1 MEQNESIKI
10 KIHQREIP
18 DFRGYVRPIIDEF
31 ISVLEKNFPED
42 VIDHFYR
49 NIRTLKLV
57 KKKRM
62 PSQAVGAFNRK
73 KNEILYKDDAIE
85 ELDYTLF
92 HEFFHLASCHDK
104 KVGFHDYTVNR
115 GWGINEGFTEF
126 LTVKYFGLDE
136 DSVGYLFEISVVNIL
151 NSILGEEKMRELYM
165 NANYLG
171 LSLLLEQYL
180 DRKESDDFVQK
191 IDRFTFLTAEV
202 PILQNLTLVR
212 HYTSSITKEVSRLLA
227 KMYIK
232 KNINTLQSIPYQ
244 DEAQIRDFYWHY
256 RDLINQNIPMDFL
269 PLEYGVDDSFLLSYL
284 AEMGFSLPGWRESN
298 NKVQRGL

>member
-10 KIHQREIP
+10 KIQQREIP
-18 DFRGYVRPIIDEF
+18 DFRGYVRPIISEF
-31 ISVLEKNFPED
+31 IDVLEKNFPED
-42 VIDHFYR
+42 VVNHFYQ

-73 KNEILYKDDAIE
+73 KNEILYKDDATE

-92 HEFFHLASCHDK
+92 HEFFHLASCHEK

-136 DSVGYLFEISVVNIL
+136 DSVGYLFEISVVNVL
-151 NSILGEEKMRELYM
+151 NSILGEEKMTGLYM

-171 LSLLLEQYL
+171 LSLSLEHYL
-180 DRKESDDFVQK
+180 DRKQSDDFIRK
-191 IDRFTFLTAEV
+191 LDHFTFVTTDL
-202 PILQNLTLVR
+202 PFLQNLFLMR
-212 HYTSSITKEVSRLLA
+212 HYISSLTKDISSFLA

-232 KNINTLQSIPYQ
+232 KNLDTLQCIPYQ
-244 DEAQIRDFYWHY
+244 DEAQIRNFYWHY
-256 RDLINQNIPMDFL
+256 RDIINQNIPMDFL
-269 PLEYGVDDSFLLSYL
+269 PLEYGVDESFLLSYL
-284 AEMGFSLPGWRESN
+284 EEMGYSLPGWRESN
-298 NKVQRGL
+298 NKIQRGL

>member
-1 MEQNESIKI
+1 MDGLEGEKMEQNESIKTRI
-10 KIHQREIP
+10 QQRDIL

-42 VIDHFYR
+42 VIDHFYQ
-49 NIRTLKLV
+49 NISTLKLV

-73 KNEILYKDDAIE
+73 KNEILYKDDATE

-104 KVGFHDYTVNR
+104 KVGFHDYSVNR

-126 LTVKYFGLDE
+126 LTVKHFGLDE

-151 NSILGEEKMRELYM
+151 NSILGEEKMTELYM

-171 LSLLLEQYL
+171 FSLLLEQYL

-202 PILQNLTLVR
+202 PVLQNLTLVR
-212 HYTSSITKEVSRLLA
+212 HYTSSITKDVSRLLA

-244 DEAQIRDFYWHY
+244 DEIQIRNFYWHY

-269 PLEYGVDDSFLLSYL
+269 PLEYGVDDRFLLSYL
-284 AEMGFSLPGWRESN
+284 AEMGYSLPG
-298 NKVQRGL
+298 